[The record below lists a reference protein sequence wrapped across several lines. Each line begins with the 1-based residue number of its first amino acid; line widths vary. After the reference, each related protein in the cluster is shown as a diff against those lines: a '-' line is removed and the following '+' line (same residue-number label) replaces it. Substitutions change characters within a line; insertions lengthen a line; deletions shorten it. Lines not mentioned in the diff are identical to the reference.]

1 MFETIITI
9 YTLFAVITGS
19 GILHSGFHKQ
29 ENPFSFFDQAV
40 FLIVWAML
48 WPLIFLFI
56 VSKFFEE
63 VDD

>member
-19 GILHSGFHKQ
+19 GILHSGLPKR
-29 ENPFSFFDQAV
+29 EYPFSFFDQAG
-40 FLIVWAML
+40 FLIVGAML
-48 WPLIFLFI
+48 WPFIFLFI
-56 VSKFFEE
+56 VSKFIGE